1 MRNLRSHILFAGGGT
16 AGHLFPGLAVAE
28 YLRSHAPQVRIS
40 FAGTGKAFESRYVE
54 RANFAYLQLP
64 SRPFPRKASEALRF
78 VTENVAGYYAA
89 RKILRE
95 QQIGLVVGLGGY
107 ASVPAARAAAAAG
120 IPYVLLEQNAV
131 PGRATRWLAPG
142 AAVIC
147 SAFEGIR
154 SRLKQGARVRV
165 TGNPLR
171 QPFTAQVAQQRNL
184 PDRLAGRRTLL
195 VMGGSGGAQTLNE
208 QVPRALYKAGAVL
221 HGWQV
226 VHQTGERDVA
236 RTAELYRKLGIAA
249 TVAPFID
256 ELPQLMRESQLAI
269 SRAGGT
275 TLAELA
281 ASGLPAVVLPF
292 PAATDDHQ
300 LQNAEVFAAA
310 GACRIVDEREVE
322 GRLDNQLAELAIE
335 LASNHPQR
343 VRMAQ
348 AMTTLARPQATRRVA
363 RSIAALLQSRQLVV
377 A

>member
-1 MRNLRSHILFAGGGT
+1 MKDLRNHVLFAGGGT
-16 AGHLFPGLAVAE
+16 AGHLFPGLAVAD
-28 YLRSHAPQVRIS
+28 YLHRHAPQLRIS
-40 FAGTGKAFESRYVE
+40 FAGTGKAFESRYIE
-54 RANFAYLQLP
+54 PAGFAYLKLP
-64 SRPFPRKASEALRF
+64 CRPFPRRASEALRF

-89 RKILRE
+89 RRYLRD

-120 IPYVLLEQNAV
+120 IPYILLEQNAL

-142 AAVIC
+142 AAVVC
-147 SAFEGIR
+147 STFELIR
-154 SRLKQGARVRV
+154 PHLKQGSRVRV

-171 QPFTAQVAQQRNL
+171 RAFLEQAVQSRQL
-184 PDRLAGRRTLL
+184 PDRLAGQRTLL

-208 QVPRALYKAGAVL
+208 QVPRALYKVGAVL
-221 HGWQV
+221 HGWRV
-226 VHQTGERDVA
+226 IHQTGERDVA

-249 TVAPFID
+249 TVAPFIE
-256 ELPQLMRESQLAI
+256 ELPRLMRESQLAI

-281 ASGLPAVVLPF
+281 ASGLPAIVLPY

-300 LQNAEVFAAA
+300 RKNADAFSAA
-310 GACRIVDEREVE
+310 GACRILDEREVH
-322 GRLDNQLAELAIE
+322 GRLDNQLAHLTIE
-335 LASNHPQR
+335 LASDHRQR

-348 AMTTLARPQATRRVA
+348 AMTSLARPQATRRVA
-363 RSIAALLQSRQLVV
+363 RSIAALLQARQLAV

>member
-1 MRNLRSHILFAGGGT
+1 MRNLKSHILFAGGGT

-28 YLRSHAPQVRIS
+28 YLRNHAPHVRIS
-40 FAGTGKAFESRYVE
+40 FAGTGKAFESRYIE
-54 RANFAYLQLP
+54 KAGFAYLQLP
-64 SRPFPRKASEALRF
+64 SRPFPRKATEALRF

-89 RKILRE
+89 RKYLRD
-95 QQIGLVVGLGGY
+95 QQVGLVVGLGGY

-120 IPYVLLEQNAV
+120 IPYLLLEQNAI

-142 AAVIC
+142 ATVVC
-147 SAFEGIR
+147 SAFEGIGA
-154 SRLKQGARVRV
+154 RLKKSTRVRV

-171 QPFTAQVAQQRNL
+171 KPFTSQATQQRNL
-184 PDRLAGRRTLL
+184 PDRLGGRRTLL

-221 HGWQV
+221 HGWNV

-236 RTAELYRKLGIAA
+236 RTTELYRKLGIAA

-269 SRAGGT
+269 CRAGGT

-300 LQNAEVFAAA
+300 RENAEVFAAA

-322 GRLDNQLAELAIE
+322 GRLDNQLAQLAIE
-335 LASNHPQR
+335 LATDHRQR

-363 RSIAALLQSRQLVV
+363 RSITALLESRQLVV

>member
-1 MRNLRSHILFAGGGT
+1 MRNLKSHVLFAGGGT

-28 YLRSHAPQVRIS
+28 YLRNHAPHVRIS
-40 FAGTGKAFESRYVE
+40 FAGTGKAFESRYIE
-54 RANFAYLQLP
+54 KAGFAYLQLP
-64 SRPFPRKASEALRF
+64 SRPFPQKATEALRF

-89 RKILRE
+89 RKYLRE
-95 QQIGLVVGLGGY
+95 QQVGLVVGLGGY

-120 IPYVLLEQNAV
+120 IPYLLLEQNAI

-142 AAVIC
+142 ATVIC

-154 SRLKQGARVRV
+154 SRLKKSARVRV

-171 QPFTAQVAQQRNL
+171 KPFTAQATQQRNL
-184 PDRLAGRRTLL
+184 PDRLGGRRTLL

-221 HGWQV
+221 HGWNV
-226 VHQTGERDVA
+226 VHQTGERDVT

-256 ELPQLMRESQLAI
+256 ELPQLMRDSQLAI
-269 SRAGGT
+269 CRAGGT

-300 LQNAEVFAAA
+300 RENAEVFAAA
-310 GACRIVDEREVE
+310 GACRMVDEREVE
-322 GRLDNQLAELAIE
+322 GRLDNQLAQLAIE
-335 LASNHPQR
+335 LAADHRQR

-348 AMTTLARPQATRRVA
+348 AMTALARPQATRRVA
-363 RSIAALLQSRQLVV
+363 RSIAALLESRQLVV

>member
-1 MRNLRSHILFAGGGT
+1 MKNLRNHVLFAGGGT
-16 AGHLFPGLAVAE
+16 AGHLFPGLAVAD
-28 YLRSHAPQVRIS
+28 YLRRHAPQVRIS
-40 FAGTGKAFESRYVE
+40 FAGTGKAFESRYIDP
-54 RANFAYLQLP
+54 AGFAYLKL
-64 SRPFPRKASEALRF
+64 SCRPFPRRASEALRF

-89 RKILRE
+89 RRYLRE

-120 IPYVLLEQNAV
+120 VPYILLEQNAM

-142 AAVIC
+142 AAVVC
-147 SAFEGIR
+147 STFEQIR
-154 SRLKQGARVRV
+154 PHLKPGSRVRV

-171 QPFTAQVAQQRNL
+171 RAFLEQAAQSRSL
-184 PDRLAGRRTLL
+184 PDRLAGQRTLL

-208 QVPRALYKAGAVL
+208 QVPRALYKVGAVL
-221 HGWQV
+221 HGWRV

-256 ELPQLMRESQLAI
+256 ELPRLMRESQLAI

-281 ASGLPAVVLPF
+281 ASGLPAIVLPY

-300 LQNAEVFAAA
+300 RKNADAFVAA
-310 GACRIVDEREVE
+310 GACRLVDEREVQ
-322 GRLDNQLAELAIE
+322 GRLDNRLAQLAIE
-335 LASNHPQR
+335 LASDHRQR

-348 AMTTLARPQATRRVA
+348 AMTALARPQATRRVA
-363 RSIAALLQSRQLVV
+363 RSIAALLQARQLAV